1 MYKRVAQHG
10 QIQYGVSR
18 FTLDT
23 PDDLTELK
31 KLSAMQ
37 GSTAYVIS
45 TGDTYIVNSLGEW
58 FKTVS
63 GSNSGTSGGGDTV
76 IDADPLTEEEILDI
90 INSVKKQ

>member
-1 MYKRVAQHG
+1 MYKKVAQHG

-31 KLSAMQ
+31 KLDAML

-45 TGDTYIVNSLGEW
+45 TGDTYIVNSKGEW
-58 FKTVS
+58 SKSQSSTS
-63 GSNSGTSGGGDTV
+63 GSTGGETIV
-76 IDADPLTEEEILDI
+76 DADPLTEDEILDI
-90 INSVKKQ
+90 INSVKNQ